1 MKKALAV
8 LLAFAVMM
16 AAAACGGSNSQTSSG
31 AEKEEAAET
40 AETTASVEMNVPEE
54 AISYEE
60 YVAAEPESEVVIS
73 GYIQG
78 KTDLAGQDANT
89 NTNLYLQDDSGGAY
103 FVYELPCTPKQHE
116 LLEVGHKIKV
126 KVFKASYYGEIEV
139 IEPTWQLED
148 GEFIAEPEDVTDLL
162 GTDELIGRQ
171 NKLVSFTGLTVTSA
185 AKNDAGEDVAFLYNW
200 DGSGKEGDDLYFN
213 VSKDDRT
220 YSFTVNAALC
230 GPDTD
235 VYKAVKELKIGDT
248 VDVTG
253 FLYWY
258 EDPNPHVTSLTI
270 K

>member
-8 LLAFAVMM
+8 LLTFAVMM
-16 AAAACGGSNSQTSSG
+16 AAIACGGGNSQTSSG
-31 AEKEEAAET
+31 EKEEAAET

-60 YVAAEPESEVVIS
+60 YVAAEPESEVVIC

-78 KTDLAGQDANT
+78 KTDLAGQDADT
-89 NTNLYLQDDSGGAY
+89 HANLYLQDETGGAY
-103 FVYELPCTPKQHE
+103 FVYELPCTPKYHE
-116 LLEVGHKIKV
+116 LLEEGHKIKV
-126 KVFKASYYGEIEV
+126 KGTKTSYYGEIE
-139 IEPTWQLED
+139 IRALTWQLED
-148 GEFIAEPEDVTDLL
+148 GEFTAEPEDVTDLL
-162 GTDELIGRQ
+162 GTDDLISRQ
-171 NKLVSFTGLTVTSA
+171 NKLVSFTGLTVTSV

-213 VSKDDRT
+213 VSKDGRT
-220 YSFTVNAALC
+220 YSFTVNASLC

-235 VYKAVKELKIGDT
+235 VYKAVKELQIGDT

-258 EDPNPHVTSLTI
+258 EDPNPHVTSVI
-270 K
+270 IQ